1 MDMWLRLLVVLP
13 LALVARAAA
22 AGPPD
27 LALPLDCTPGADC
40 WPVRY
45 VDDGPI
51 AGARDYQCGGR
62 TEDGHDGTDIAI
74 RDLQAMA
81 EGVAVLAA
89 AAGTVV
95 GTRDGEPD
103 VDVQPRGSDALEGR
117 ECGNGVR
124 IDHGDGWATQYCHLR
139 RGSVRVLEGDRVERG
154 DPLGLVGLSGATSF
168 PHVHLTVEQE
178 GRTVDPFLGGADPE
192 DCGGSAE
199 PLWRADVIE
208 DLTYEPVVLHAA
220 GFAGAAPEADD
231 LRRGWHRET
240 ELPATSPALV
250 FWVDGFWVRAG
261 DRLSFEVVRPD
272 GSVLVDDESVIDDDH
287 RRYFAFAGR
296 RRPDGHWPAGRY
308 RGRVVLERGS
318 ESGGPI
324 RTSLAREVVL
334 R

>member
-1 MDMWLRLLVVLP
+1 MKLGPLSVILVTV
-13 LALVARAAA
+13 AARAAA
-22 AGPPD
+22 AAAPELG
-27 LALPLDCTPGADC
+27 LPLACRPGEDC
-40 WPVRY
+40 WPIRY
-45 VDDGPI
+45 VDHDPGP
-51 AGARDYQCGGR
+51 GERDYRCGEQTG
-62 TEDGHDGTDIAI
+62 DGHDGTDVAI
-74 RDLQAMA
+74 RDLAAMA
-81 EGVAVLAA
+81 EGVPVLTVAPGVVRAV
-89 AAGTVV
+89 
-95 GTRDGEPD
+95 RDGEPD
-103 VDVQPRGSDALEGR
+103 QNVVERGEAALQGR
-117 ECGNGVR
+117 DCGNGVR
-124 IDHGDGWATQYCHLR
+124 IDHGEGWISQVCHLR

-192 DCGGSAE
+192 DCGASAE
-199 PLWRADVIE
+199 PLWRADVLE

-231 LRRGWHRET
+231 LRRGWHRGT
-240 ELPATSPALV
+240 ELPVTSPALV

-296 RRPDGHWPAGRY
+296 RRPDGPWPAGRY
-308 RGRVVLERGS
+308 RGRVVLER
-318 ESGGPI
+318 ESASGEPV